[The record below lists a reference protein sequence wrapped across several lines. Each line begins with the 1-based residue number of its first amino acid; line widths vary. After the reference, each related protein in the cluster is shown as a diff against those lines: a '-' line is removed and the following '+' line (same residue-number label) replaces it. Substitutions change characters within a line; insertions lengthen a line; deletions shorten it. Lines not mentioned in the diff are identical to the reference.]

1 MRSMESM
8 LHEFHHSFGTVT
20 NEIPTLP
27 DKKTRLLRHS
37 LVVEELQET
46 IDALAERD
54 LPEFVD
60 GLIDT
65 LYVAVGT
72 NLSYGI
78 ETIEPVYHLPSQPP
92 AFPSGTGMALIDAML
107 RGLKDAC
114 STVLHPEKNTA
125 PELPIVCLC
134 MNKVIGDC
142 LQTLYICGVDAM
154 HVFAEVHL
162 ANMRKLGPDGLPI
175 LREDDKVVKPEG
187 WTPPEIQRV
196 LDDQTR
202 RFDYPVRA

>member
-8 LHEFHHSFGTVT
+8 LLEFHRSFGCVT
-20 NEIPTLP
+20 NETPTLP
-27 DKKTRLLRHS
+27 GKETRLLRHT
-37 LVVEELQET
+37 LVIEELQET
-46 IDALAERD
+46 IDALDEKD

-72 NLSYGI
+72 NLTYGVEI
-78 ETIEPVYHLPSQPP
+78 VESVYGLPSEPP
-92 AFPSGTGMALIDAML
+92 AFPSGTGMTLIDAML
-107 RGLKDAC
+107 RGLKEVANK
-114 STVLHPEKNTA
+114 VLNPVINTA

-175 LREDDKVVKPEG
+175 RREDGKVVKPEG
-187 WTPPEIQRV
+187 WKRPDIQRV

-202 RFDYPVRA
+202 RFDYPVQA